1 MSEPTTYDY
10 FLEELLALE
19 KQIYIVVQKEEDF
32 IAEKLTLRKEIQAL
46 KDENEIL
53 RIKLGEAE
61 NKVGMSGNLFDGSDE
76 SSAENKEVVK
86 NKIDDLINKIDNHLR
101 S

>member
-1 MSEPTTYDY
+1 MSEPTTYD
-10 FLEELLALE
+10 FFMEELLALE

-32 IAEKLTLRKEIQAL
+32 IAEKVTLRKEIQAL

-61 NKVGMSGNLFDGSDE
+61 KKVEMSGNLFDGTDE
-76 SSAENKEVVK
+76 SSAESKKVVK
-86 NKIDDLINKIDNHLR
+86 NKIDDLINKIDDHLR

>member
-10 FLEELLALE
+10 FMEELLALE
-19 KQIYIVVQKEEDF
+19 KQIYMVVQREEE
-32 IAEKLTLRKEIQAL
+32 IAEEKSTLLREIQAL

-61 NKVGMSGNLFDGSDE
+61 KKAEMSGNLFSETDE
-76 SSAENKEVVK
+76 SNTESKKVVK
-86 NKIDDLINKIDNHLR
+86 NKIDDLINKIDDHLR

>member
-10 FLEELLALE
+10 FMDELLALE
-19 KQIYIVVQKEEDF
+19 KQVYLVVQKEEELVE
-32 IAEKLTLRKEIQAL
+32 EKAVLLKEIQAL

-61 NKVGMSGNLFDGSDE
+61 KKAEMSGNLFSESDE
-76 SSAENKEVVK
+76 LDSESKEVVK
-86 NKIDDLINKIDNHLR
+86 NKIDELINKIDNHLR

>member
-10 FLEELLALE
+10 FMDELLALE
-19 KQIYIVVQKEEDF
+19 KQVYLVVQKEEDL
-32 IAEKLTLRKEIQAL
+32 IEEKVALLKEIQAL

-53 RIKLGEAE
+53 RIKLNEAE
-61 NKVGMSGNLFDGSDE
+61 KKVEMSGNLFSKTDE
-76 SSAENKEVVK
+76 LDSESKEIVK
-86 NKIDDLINKIDNHLR
+86 NKIDELINKIDNHLR

>member
-1 MSEPTTYDY
+1 MSEPTTYD
-10 FLEELLALE
+10 FFMEELLALE

-32 IAEKLTLRKEIQAL
+32 VGEKLTLLKEIQAL

-61 NKVGMSGNLFDGSDE
+61 KKAEMSGNLFSESDE
-76 SSAENKEVVK
+76 LNAESKEVVK
-86 NKIDDLINKIDNHLR
+86 NKIDELINKIDNHLR

>member
-10 FLEELLALE
+10 FMEELLELE
-19 KQIYIVVQKEEDF
+19 KQIYLVVQKDEGFVE
-32 IAEKLTLRKEIQAL
+32 EKLTLQKEIQAL
-46 KDENEIL
+46 KNENEIL

-61 NKVGMSGNLFDGSDE
+61 KKAEMSGNLFSE
-76 SSAENKEVVK
+76 SGEFKSENKEVVK
-86 NKIDDLINKIDNHLR
+86 NKIDELIIKIDNHLR

>member
-10 FLEELLALE
+10 FMEELLALE

-61 NKVGMSGNLFDGSDE
+61 KKVGMSGNLFGETGESNDE
-76 SSAENKEVVK
+76 SKKVVK
-86 NKIDDLINKIDNHLR
+86 NKIDDLINKIDDHLR

>member
-1 MSEPTTYDY
+1 LSEPTTYD
-10 FLEELLALE
+10 FFMEELLALE
-19 KQIYIVVQKEEDF
+19 KEIYLVVQKEEK
-32 IAEKLTLRKEIQAL
+32 IVEEKVALLKELQAL

-61 NKVGMSGNLFDGSDE
+61 KKAEMSGNLFGESDTLDAE
-76 SSAENKEVVK
+76 SKEVIR
-86 NKIDDLINKIDNHLR
+86 NKIDELINKIDNHLR

>member
-10 FLEELLALE
+10 FMEELLALE

-32 IAEKLTLRKEIQAL
+32 AEEKLALLKEIQAL

-61 NKVGMSGNLFDGSDE
+61 KKAEMSGNLFSESDE
-76 SSAENKEVVK
+76 SNTESKEIVK
-86 NKIDDLINKIDNHLR
+86 NKIDELINKIDNHLR

>member
-10 FLEELLALE
+10 FLDELLALE
-19 KQIYIVVQKEEDF
+19 KQIYIVVQREEEIVEEKVALLKEL
-32 IAEKLTLRKEIQAL
+32 KSL

-53 RIKLGEAE
+53 RMKLDEAE
-61 NKVGMSGNLFDGSDE
+61 KKVEQSGEFLEDSELFNSE
-76 SSAENKEVVK
+76 RKEVVK
-86 NKIDDLINKIDNHLR
+86 AKIDKLINKIDNHLR

>member
-19 KQIYIVVQKEEDF
+19 KQIYVVVQKEEDF
-32 IAEKLTLRKEIQAL
+32 IAEKSTLRKEIQAL

-61 NKVGMSGNLFDGSDE
+61 KKVEMSGNLFGESGESNDE
-76 SSAENKEVVK
+76 SKEVVK
-86 NKIDDLINKIDNHLR
+86 NKIDDLINKIDDHLR

>member
-1 MSEPTTYDY
+1 MD
-10 FLEELLALE
+10 ELLALE
-19 KQIYIVVQKEEDF
+19 KQVYLVVQKEEEL
-32 IAEKLTLRKEIQAL
+32 IEEKATLLKEIQAL

-61 NKVGMSGNLFDGSDE
+61 KKAEMSGNLFSESDE
-76 SSAENKEVVK
+76 LDSESKEVVK
-86 NKIDDLINKIDNHLR
+86 NKIDELINKIDNHLR

>member
-10 FLEELLALE
+10 FLDELLALE
-19 KQIYIVVQKEEDF
+19 KQIYIVVQREEEIIEEKSALLKEL
-32 IAEKLTLRKEIQAL
+32 KSL

-53 RIKLGEAE
+53 RIKLDEAE
-61 NKVGMSGNLFDGSDE
+61 KKVGDKNDSFDESNLFNL
-76 SSAENKEVVK
+76 ENKENIK
-86 NKIDDLINKIDNHLR
+86 NKIDELINKIDNHLR

>member
-1 MSEPTTYDY
+1 M
-10 FLEELLALE
+10 EELLALE

-32 IAEKLTLRKEIQAL
+32 IAEKATLLKEIKAL
-46 KDENEIL
+46 KDENEII

-61 NKVGMSGNLFDGSDE
+61 KKVEMSGNLFGESGESNDE
-76 SSAENKEVVK
+76 SKEVVK
-86 NKIDDLINKIDNHLR
+86 NKIDDLINKIDDHLR

>member
-10 FLEELLALE
+10 FMDELLALE
-19 KQIYIVVQKEEDF
+19 KQVYLVVQKEEEL
-32 IAEKLTLRKEIQAL
+32 IEEKSTLLKEIQAL

-61 NKVGMSGNLFDGSDE
+61 KKVEMSGNLFSESDKLDSE
-76 SSAENKEVVK
+76 SKEVVK
-86 NKIDDLINKIDNHLR
+86 NKIDELINKIDNHLR

>member
-10 FLEELLALE
+10 FMEELLALE
-19 KQIYIVVQKEEDF
+19 KQIYIVVQNEEDF
-32 IAEKLTLRKEIQAL
+32 AEEKLTLLKEIQAL

-61 NKVGMSGNLFDGSDE
+61 KKAEMSGNLFSESDE
-76 SSAENKEVVK
+76 SNSESKEIVK
-86 NKIDDLINKIDNHLR
+86 NKIDELINKIDNHLR

>member
-10 FLEELLALE
+10 FMEELLALE

-32 IAEKLTLRKEIQAL
+32 IAEKISLRKEIQAL

-61 NKVGMSGNLFDGSDE
+61 KKIEMGGNLFGGSDE
-76 SSAENKEVVK
+76 SNNEKKEVVK
-86 NKIDDLINKIDNHLR
+86 NKIDDLINKIDDHLR